1 MKKKVMAVL
10 VLLLLI
16 ACAEEAPRPK
26 PGPIIPEIEITKP
39 QAQPLPQ
46 RPEYEPPPTYPFETG
61 KLVEIAMIAKDFKFT
76 PNAIN
81 VAMGD
86 RVRLTITSVDMTHTF
101 TLPIFGIDKSIQAG
115 QTATIEFLADQK
127 GQFTFYCNVPGHAS
141 KGMTGRIN
149 VT

>member
-1 MKKKVMAVL
+1 MLCRSPAFRHLHDFVRHIQICSRIHQRPARLWTANHGSMAHHTSIHAWHPARVENPQRLNTKHCFLNDMKKKVMAVL

-61 KLVEIAMIAKDFKFT
+61 NLVEIAMIAKD
-76 PNAIN
+76 
-81 VAMGD
+81 
-86 RVRLTITSVDMTHTF
+86 
-101 TLPIFGIDKSIQAG
+101 
-115 QTATIEFLADQK
+115 
-127 GQFTFYCNVPGHAS
+127 
-141 KGMTGRIN
+141 
-149 VT
+149 